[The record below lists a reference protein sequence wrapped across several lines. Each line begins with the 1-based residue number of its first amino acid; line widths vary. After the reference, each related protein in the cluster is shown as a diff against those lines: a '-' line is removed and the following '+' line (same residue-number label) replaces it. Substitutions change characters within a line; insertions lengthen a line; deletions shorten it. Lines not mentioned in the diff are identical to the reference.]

1 VTNPSTYY
9 YINSPIIFIPS
20 ITNASSYLWNLTSI
34 GTTTIQSPTVTYN
47 DEGTYTVSL
56 NIKDQQGC
64 KNSITKT
71 IFASKRFLDAAILNV
86 SSSKDNDGFMT
97 IQTDIANYGSIP
109 VSTLDL
115 SYRISDGGN
124 IKEKWYGTLNPNS
137 FFSYTFVSKTATQ
150 IGSSNNMTCID
161 IEKINGINDEN
172 QSNNELCN
180 ILNTNE
186 ITVSNPIPNPSNA
199 DITLPIILN
208 KEINISISIFNS
220 NGQIQYQEK
229 IQRGIVGLNLVTLPT
244 DNYQRGC
251 YIIKTVIDDEVFI
264 KKFIKISNEFIQ
276 SRFFVNISLIHF

>member
-1 VTNPSTYY
+1 
-9 YINSPIIFIPS
+9 
-20 ITNASSYLWNLTSI
+20 
-34 GTTTIQSPTVTYN
+34 
-47 DEGTYTVSL
+47 
-56 NIKDQQGC
+56 
-64 KNSITKT
+64 
-71 IFASKRFLDAAILNV
+71 
-86 SSSKDNDGFMT
+86 
-97 IQTDIANYGSIP
+97 
-109 VSTLDL
+109 
-115 SYRISDGGN
+115 
-124 IKEKWYGTLNPNS
+124 
-137 FFSYTFVSKTATQ
+137 
-150 IGSSNNMTCID
+150 MTCID

-264 KKFIKISNEFIQ
+264 KKFIKISNE
-276 SRFFVNISLIHF
+276 